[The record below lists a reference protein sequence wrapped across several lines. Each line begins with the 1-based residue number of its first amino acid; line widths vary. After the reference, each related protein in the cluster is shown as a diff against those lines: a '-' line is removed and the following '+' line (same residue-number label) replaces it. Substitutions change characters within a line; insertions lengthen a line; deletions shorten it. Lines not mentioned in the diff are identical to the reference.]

1 MSTSANEE
9 DNCTITYFYTP
20 DAFNL
25 KFNSH
30 LNINDLQNHNL
41 FFCSY
46 LLVNIG
52 LLSLTSVIMTNSSDV
67 TVNVPSVASNFN
79 TRLHFKKTN
88 VAESTIFLDFFT
100 RALLDQSSY
109 GNHMVWKATHPLVNL
124 GLLSLTSLKLRTKTS
139 AAQIRVGDMWYIQ
152 GNCFIFNVKTLKE
165 VGFSQKFKFFLKF
178 NLFGTTEASIPPVFS
193 LPCRID
199 ELAVYIF
206 RTMFISYL

>member
-41 FFCSY
+41 FFSSY

-67 TVNVPSVASNFN
+67 TVNVPSVAVM
-79 TRLHFKKTN
+79 RK
-88 VAESTIFLDFFT
+88 VI
-100 RALLDQSSY
+100 
-109 GNHMVWKATHPLVNL
+109 
-124 GLLSLTSLKLRTKTS
+124 SL
-139 AAQIRVGDMWYIQ
+139 
-152 GNCFIFNVKTLKE
+152 
-165 VGFSQKFKFFLKF
+165 
-178 NLFGTTEASIPPVFS
+178 VFS
-193 LPCRID
+193 RSKFPITVISPD
-199 ELAVYIF
+199 EALIENFVAYSLG
-206 RTMFISYL
+206 TKE

>member
-41 FFCSY
+41 FFSSY

-67 TVNVPSVASNFN
+67 TVNVPSVAVMRKVISLVFSRSKFPI
-79 TRLHFKKTN
+79 T
-88 VAESTIFLDFFT
+88 VIFPD
-100 RALLDQSSY
+100 
-109 GNHMVWKATHPLVNL
+109 
-124 GLLSLTSLKLRTKTS
+124 
-139 AAQIRVGDMWYIQ
+139 
-152 GNCFIFNVKTLKE
+152 
-165 VGFSQKFKFFLKF
+165 
-178 NLFGTTEASIPPVFS
+178 EASIENFVAYS
-193 LPCRID
+193 LGTK
-199 ELAVYIF
+199 E
-206 RTMFISYL
+206 